1 MMTNLFSI
9 FDPSTQIMNISLNW
23 ISITLIFIMM
33 PMIYWLT
40 PSRSNIIF
48 NLLTSTLKKEFST
61 LLGPTSFIGSTLM
74 MLSLFLLILTNNSM
88 GLFPYI
94 FTATSHPMLTV
105 TLALPLWTA
114 LMMYGWI
121 NHTIHML
128 AHLVPQGTP
137 PLLTTFMVCI
147 ESISNLIRPLTLSV
161 RLAANMIAGHLLMT
175 LLGNQGPT
183 SPDLLMPIILITQIA
198 LITLESAVAMIQ
210 AYVFAVLTTLYISE
224 TTYDNT

>member
-9 FDPSTQIMNISLNW
+9 FDPSTQIMNIKLNW
-23 ISITLIFIMM
+23 VSTMLIFTMM
-33 PMIYWLT
+33 PTMYWLA
-40 PSRSNIIF
+40 PSRSHTIF
-48 NLLTSTLKKEFST
+48 NLMTTTLKKEFST
-61 LLGPTSFIGSTLM
+61 LLGPTNFMGATM
-74 MLSLFLLILTNNSM
+74 MLLSLFLLILINNSM

-94 FTATSHPMLTV
+94 FTATSHPMLTI
-105 TLALPLWTA
+105 TMALPMWVA
-114 LMMYGWI
+114 LMLYGWM

-137 PLLTTFMVCI
+137 PALTVFMVCI

-183 SPDLLMPIILITQIA
+183 NPTTILPFIIMTQIA

-224 TTYDNT
+224 TT

>member
-9 FDPSTQIMNISLNW
+9 FDPSTQILNIKLNW
-23 ISITLIFIMM
+23 VSVMLIFITM
-33 PMIYWLT
+33 PMLYWLNPT
-40 PSRSNIIF
+40 RNTTIF
-48 NLLTSTLKKEFST
+48 NLMSSTLKKEFAT
-61 LLGPTSFIGSTLM
+61 LLGPTNFAGSTM
-74 MLSLFLLILTNNSM
+74 MLLGLFLLILINNSM

-94 FTATSHPMLTV
+94 FTATSHPMLTI
-105 TLALPLWTA
+105 TLALPMWVA
-114 LMMYGWI
+114 LILYGWI

-137 PLLTTFMVCI
+137 PALTVFMVCI

-183 SPDLLMPIILITQIA
+183 SPFTIFPFVVMTQIA

-224 TTYDNT
+224 TT